1 MQELLGIFD
10 VAFKNIYTKE
20 RMVIKMSL
28 FLVPIVHGHEGCKEG
43 EVCIGFAPEDGI
55 EAKKGNWKTARIGE
69 PWTDSNGDCLRYPI
83 YVDVQE
89 ISDAGGRLFAT

>member
-28 FLVPIVHGHEGCKEG
+28 LIVPVVHGYEGCQEG
-43 EVCIGFAPEDGI
+43 EVCIGFATEDGI
-55 EAKKGNWKTARIGE
+55 EAKIRNWKTAWVGV

-83 YVDVQE
+83 YVQAQE
-89 ISDAGGRLFAT
+89 IADAGGILFAT